1 MSIGYTPVGRRYL
14 WILYKV
20 KIVFIYKMK
29 QNEFHC
35 ISLIFAFTFDDF
47 KSLLQNFSL
56 NWAGSKFENFGLYD
70 GKSWNSQYSSYLP
83 EAYAM
88 LVTACPHLGWH
99 AKCCTVACKNLK
111 TMHSANTARCMT
123 SMLLLRVWRL
133 AGNTNWMVDSWPPH

>member
-1 MSIGYTPVGRRYL
+1 MISKVYFKISVSIGLFLNLEILDFTMAKVERVNIAVTYL
-14 WILYKV
+14 
-20 KIVFIYKMK
+20 
-29 QNEFHC
+29 
-35 ISLIFAFTFDDF
+35 
-47 KSLLQNFSL
+47 
-56 NWAGSKFENFGLYD
+56 
-70 GKSWNSQYSSYLP
+70 

-133 AGNTNWMVDSWPPH
+133 AGNTN